1 MTTLND
7 FKALRASVPAEVQ
20 KELYSLFSSDP
31 DAARQRMVKLAAE
44 KGVVLTVDQVR
55 EFLQQMN
62 EDSEFDDIELDAV
75 ALAAVAGGQ
84 RGLAGCR
91 SMTNLNDFKQLRAS
105 VPAETQTELYS
116 LFSQD
121 PEASFQRMVDI
132 AAEKGMTLTVDE
144 VKGFLKQ
151 MDEESEFD
159 DIELDAVALA
169 AVAGGWER
177 QRNC

>member
-7 FKALRASVPAEVQ
+7 FKQLRSSVPAEVQ
-20 KELYSLFSSDP
+20 SELYSLFTS
-31 DAARQRMVKLAAE
+31 
-44 KGVVLTVDQVR
+44 
-55 EFLQQMN
+55 
-62 EDSEFDDIELDAV
+62 
-75 ALAAVAGGQ
+75 
-84 RGLAGCR
+84 
-91 SMTNLNDFKQLRAS
+91 
-105 VPAETQTELYS
+105 
-116 LFSQD
+116 D

-169 AVAGGWER
+169 AISGGGTGRSREDGQCCQEEAHDEPWGRCPGMRPMRKWLFGRQPVAES
-177 QRNC
+177 